1 MTRPAAEHLARCP
14 LFADF
19 SPTGLEIFAAIASE
33 RVVPQGASI
42 FVENMVGDALYVV
55 IDGYVRIC
63 LRDGEGKDRP
73 LGQIAEGAHFGELSL
88 LTPGATRMV
97 SAVAETEV
105 RVLEIRRKDFA
116 RLQSQKPQA
125 CLKLVLAIAS
135 SFGRNLAENREV
147 LRAALLPAVAAR

>member
-1 MTRPAAEHLARCP
+1 VTRPAAEYLARCP

-33 RVVPQGASI
+33 RVVPQGTSI

-55 IDGYVRIC
+55 IEGYVRIC
-63 LRDGEGKDRP
+63 LRDGEGKARP
-73 LGQIAEGAHFGELSL
+73 LGQIVEGAHFGELSL

-97 SAVAETEV
+97 SAIAETEV

-116 RLQSQKPQA
+116 RLQAQKPQA
-125 CLKLVLAIAS
+125 CLKLVLAIAAC
-135 SFGRNLAENREV
+135 FGRNLAENREV